1 MPPLGSMNQLDAQG
15 GKLGTI
21 GARGRN
27 GSNANNTDHGPQAE
41 PTNCWNL

>member
-1 MPPLGSMNQLDAQG
+1 MPPLGSMNQLDAQAG
-15 GKLGTI
+15 NLGRS
-21 GARGRN
+21 ARGGRN